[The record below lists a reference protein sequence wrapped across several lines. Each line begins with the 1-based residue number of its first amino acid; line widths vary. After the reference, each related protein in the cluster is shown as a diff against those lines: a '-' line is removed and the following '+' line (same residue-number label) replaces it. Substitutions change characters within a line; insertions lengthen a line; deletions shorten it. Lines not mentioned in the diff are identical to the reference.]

1 MEIIRNEFWKD
12 FVLTQVFEKNY
23 SMIGGENILA
33 YSVLG
38 KLEEDKLEE
47 AAIIFLRCFIQ
58 KGEELLNGQK
68 YVIGMRFINFGDMAV
83 VDLISIEGKSHRDI
97 AYEHT
102 KNMQWLLDST
112 TEPHDRF
119 MATYNVPVIYAGGYV
134 KAAADGRLSFFGS
147 SGDYTNQIF
156 GEDVNRI
163 ARFISFACNIE
174 ATTGETEEEANFFD
188 NLLGLMLRCKNHKS
202 FYESMVE
209 SYIYTRLTAQQI
221 GALVTMKSLDRA
233 LAEGKSVIEI
243 LVDEVT
249 NPTGLAKFILIAT
262 AARKPRDG

>member
-23 SMIGGENILA
+23 SMIGGENILV

-47 AAIIFLRCFIQ
+47 VAIIFLRCFIQ

-68 YVIGMRFINFGDMAV
+68 YVIGMRFVDFGGMAV

-119 MATYNVPVIYAGGYV
+119 MATYNVPVIYTGGYV
-134 KAAADGRLSFFGS
+134 KAATDGRLRFFGS
-147 SGDYTNQIF
+147 SGDYTNKIF
-156 GEDVNRI
+156 GEDVNDI
-163 ARFISFACNIE
+163 ARFISFACNIAAISE
-174 ATTGETEEEANFFD
+174 TKQSATFFD
-188 NLLGLMLRCKNHKS
+188 NLLGLMLRNKNHKC
-202 FYESMVE
+202 FYESIVE

-221 GALVTMKSLDRA
+221 GALITMKSLDRA
-233 LAEGKSVIEI
+233 LAEGKSVIEM

-249 NPTGLAKFILIAT
+249 NPAGLAKFILIAT
-262 AARKPRDG
+262 AARKPKDG